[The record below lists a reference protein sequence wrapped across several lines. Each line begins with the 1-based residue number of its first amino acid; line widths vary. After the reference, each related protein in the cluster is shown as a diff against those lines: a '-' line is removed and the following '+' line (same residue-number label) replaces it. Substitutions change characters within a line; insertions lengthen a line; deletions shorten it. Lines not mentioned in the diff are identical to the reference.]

1 MNLRGIYAIT
11 DDTLLANRNIT
22 ASIEAAL
29 QAGISMLQYRTKLEL
44 NGRQLEQVCQ
54 ILDLCRQHSIPLI
67 INDDVTLCKAIG
79 AQGVHLGDEDENLRG
94 ARITLGA
101 EAIIGV
107 TCHDSL
113 QAAVAAE
120 KAGADYVA
128 FGRFHPSKTKPE
140 APSANIN
147 ILREAQATLSLP
159 IVAIGGINVE
169 NGAALIEAGADMLA
183 VIHAIFGTNEISA
196 RTQRLVDLFEA

>member
-22 ASIEAAL
+22 ASIESAL
-29 QAGISMLQYRTKLEL
+29 QAGISMLQYRTKSEL
-44 NGRQLEQVCQ
+44 NGLQLEQICQ
-54 ILDLCRQHSIPLI
+54 ILDLCRQHSVPLI
-67 INDDVTLCKAIG
+67 INDDVTLCKDIG
-79 AQGVHLGDEDENLRG
+79 AQGVHLGHEDENLRA

-120 KAGADYVA
+120 KAG
-128 FGRFHPSKTKPE
+128 
-140 APSANIN
+140 
-147 ILREAQATLSLP
+147 
-159 IVAIGGINVE
+159 
-169 NGAALIEAGADMLA
+169 
-183 VIHAIFGTNEISA
+183 
-196 RTQRLVDLFEA
+196 

>member
-1 MNLRGIYAIT
+1 MNFRGIYAIT
-11 DDTLLANRNIT
+11 DDTLLANLNIT
-22 ASIEAAL
+22 ASIESAL
-29 QAGISMLQYRTKLEL
+29 QAGISMLQYRTKSEL
-44 NGRQLEQVCQ
+44 NGLRLEQICQ
-54 ILDLCRQHSIPLI
+54 ILDLCRQHSVPLI
-67 INDDVTLCKAIG
+67 INDDVTLCKDIG
-79 AQGVHLGDEDENLRG
+79 AQGVHLGDEDENLRA

-128 FGRFHPSKTKPE
+128 FGRFHSSKTKPE
-140 APSANIN
+140 ATSANVD

-183 VIHAIFGTNEISA
+183 VIHAIFGTNEILAS
-196 RTQRLVDLFEA
+196 TQRLVDLFEA